1 MLLCL
6 GIKALPKIL
15 LALTAVAALSVAY
28 PAKADMFKVSGTC
41 TPFGTF
47 TGTTFSGRLTIDVTT
62 GTVTGIKVS
71 FQGFPSAFTF
81 ISSSFAK
88 GTSDWEV
95 TAFDTGINGSL
106 DLMFTTGHTPGS
118 LVGFTGGSI
127 VGNDVISTVSGT
139 AYTIT
144 GGSLTPA
151 TAVPDGG
158 STVSLLGC
166 ALLGLAALRRKL
178 CC

>member
-1 MLLCL
+1 MKTL
-6 GIKALPKIL
+6 IL
-15 LALTAVAALSVAY
+15 AAIRCSLMFTAVAALSVAY
-28 PAKADMFKVSGTC
+28 PAKATMFDVSGTC
-41 TPFGTF
+41 IPGAGF
-47 TGTTFSGRLTIDVTT
+47 TGTTFSGTLTIDVTT
-62 GTVTGIKVS
+62 GTLTGINVS
-71 FQGFPSAFTF
+71 FQGLSAFTH
-81 ISSSFAK
+81 IDGSFAA

-95 TAFDTGINGSL
+95 FASNVGINDEL
-106 DLMFTTGHTPGS
+106 TLEFTTGHTPGS

-158 STVSLLGC
+158 STVSLLGF
-166 ALLGLAALRRKL
+166 ALLGLAALRRRL
-178 CC
+178 SC